1 MNEQQY
7 LKYKKSYGK
16 EVVEANCQWIDPA
29 NLVEFDQIA
38 RIKGDLQDNIDR
50 YTGQFLNGIEQ
61 ETPISVIPLDS
72 TNGEQ
77 MYIVKDGVTR
87 GRAKQNAQLSDPN
100 QQVYI
105 SVFQHNILGF
115 GAEEWEDFQDSSN
128 DHLGAQPST
137 ENDLIAAIQ
146 RRIVSGRLNRIVKD
160 RNNNVALDPSDPN
173 ELAQYA
179 EIGGKYFCEE
189 IFSNAGRTWKFYSNR
204 IIKALEG
211 SVNFVARVV
220 PHTDAD
226 TQKEYTDLG
235 GTAYQAVGGRW
246 NQTSGNEHV
255 FRLRDNQRIAP
266 NLYGSLVQHQINK
279 PHVDFTVIL
288 DYDKVMTKHDKDIIA
303 DRKVAVASIIKAV
316 EIINPTFKVFIKSAY
331 QIQQDPK
338 GFVTLWSSAQTSGK
352 TPSSCG
358 APALSLVGDDE

>member
-16 EVVEANCQWIDPA
+16 KVVEANCQWIDPA

-72 TNGEQ
+72 TNGKQ
-77 MYIVKDGVTR
+77 MLIVKDGVTR

-100 QQVYI
+100 QRVYV
-105 SVFQHNILGF
+105 SLFQHNILSF

-137 ENDLIAAIQ
+137 ENDLLAAIE
-146 RRIVSGRLNRIVKD
+146 RRIVTGRLNRIVKD

-173 ELAQYA
+173 ELTKYA
-179 EIGGKYFCEE
+179 EIGGKYFCEK
-189 IFSNAGRTWKFYSNR
+189 IFPNAGRTWKFYSNR
-204 IIKALEG
+204 IIKALKG
-211 SVNFVARVV
+211 SANYVAQVAT
-220 PHTDAD
+220 HTDAD
-226 TQKEYTDLG
+226 LQKEYTDLG
-235 GTAYQAVGGRW
+235 GTAYQAGGGSW

-255 FRLRDNQRIAP
+255 FRLRDNKRIAP
-266 NLYGSLVQHQINK
+266 NLYGSLVQHQINN
-279 PHVDFTVIL
+279 PNADFTVLL
-288 DYDKVMTKHDKDIIA
+288 DYDNVMSKEDKDIIA
-303 DRKVAVASIIKAV
+303 DRNVAVASIIKGV
-316 EIINPTFKVFIKSAY
+316 QIINPTFKVFIKSAY

-338 GFVTLWSSAQTSGK
+338 GFVTHWSSAETSGE
-352 TPSSCG
+352 TPSSCDVQ
-358 APALSLVGDDE
+358 ALSLVGDDE